1 MSTYGAKARL
11 VDAGEIRPDAV
22 LSPPL
27 DAAGAEADED
37 GRLRT
42 ARGIA
47 GGLILAA
54 PIWMLVAFM
63 IHRLL

>member
-11 VDAGEIRPDAV
+11 VDAGETRAQAV
-22 LSPPL
+22 LSPSL
-27 DAAGAEADED
+27 EATAAEADED

-47 GGLILAA
+47 GGLMLAA
-54 PIWMLVAFM
+54 PIWMLIAFM